1 MECINISP
9 AGRNDNSVCNSTFNS
24 DIAYLI
30 NKYGVL
36 MTGSKALASPYSCE
50 AEASL
55 PELYLIKNQDK

>member
-1 MECINISP
+1 M
-9 AGRNDNSVCNSTFNS
+9 
-24 DIAYLI
+24 YLI

-36 MTGSKALASPYSCE
+36 MTGSEASASQEYGE